1 MRILTATARPNGTS
15 FQMFN
20 TVLESIIILSFSKA
34 SIYKLN
40 SKVLIL
46 LTLCICFSGL
56 GMAQEIPW
64 KHKKSEDGVEV
75 YYRKSPDSRVN
86 ELKIK
91 TTIDASIISVVAAL
105 RDIPAYTEWVMN
117 CQKAEKLFAKSMVQ
131 TCYYSQV
138 DFPWPLSDRDFI
150 AQNDLFQ
157 DPATKIVYSKL
168 KGVPDYLP
176 EKPGF
181 VRIQHLKITWKIT
194 PLSTDKV
201 AVDYHFQSDPGGNIP
216 AWMINL
222 AIDKGP
228 VSSIKKL
235 RTMVRKEKYQ
245 TAIVPGIQNIEKM
258 ATQLGEE

>member
-1 MRILTATARPNGTS
+1 MRIQWGIALPKRTS
-15 FQMFN
+15 FLTINPFFKTVN
-20 TVLESIIILSFSKA
+20 TKSFF
-34 SIYKLN
+34 
-40 SKVLIL
+40 L
-46 LTLCICFSGL
+46 LGICLCFSLIGST
-56 GMAQEIPW
+56 QEIPW

-75 YYRKSPDSRVN
+75 YFRKSPDSRVN

-105 RDIPAYTEWVMN
+105 RDIPAYTQWVMH
-117 CQKAEKLFAKSMVQ
+117 CTKAEKLFAKSMVE

-150 AQNDLFQ
+150 AQNNLFQ

-176 EKPGF
+176 EKPGY

-194 PLSTDKV
+194 PLNTNKV

-228 VSSIKKL
+228 VGSIKKL
-235 RTMVRKEKYQ
+235 REMVQKEKYR
-245 TAIVPGIQNIEKM
+245 TAIVPGIQNIEKI
-258 ATQLGEE
+258 ANQLGKE